1 MNLILLGPPGAGK
14 GTQAKLLAN
23 KLQLKHI
30 STGDLLRRQISLNT
44 KIGLESDN
52 LISQGQFVSDQL
64 ATTLL
69 ENELPKENFIL
80 DGYPRNINQVHILE
94 NMNLKIDKVIC
105 LEVSDKIIAQR
116 MSGRKICPACGAMY
130 HDFYHPPIK
139 KDICDCCNNNLIQR
153 KDDKLMTVYE
163 RLKIYHKLTEPIINF
178 YSAKKLLLRVS
189 ADNPINSITEFIIN
203 ALANL

>member
-130 HDFYHPPIK
+130 HDFYHPPAK